1 MLKFFR
7 KIRQNLLLENKTGN
21 PALPAGRYFKYA
33 LGEIALVMI
42 GILLALQVNNW
53 NNNRIDSKREVGYIK
68 NIERDLKNQLKA
80 IDIQMDFEK
89 EVVEYCKI
97 VLKPYNETNTLKIDS
112 TFAVA
117 IGSITTR
124 RTFLNPNP
132 AYTELISSGNIE
144 LLKNENFKDQLI
156 NYYQELERIEK
167 IIDKN
172 NTFFSDQQFSPTMFQ
187 LSAKDDR
194 KEWDNIFKGYMRKYS
209 SDNPLTDANIKHLTT
224 ISAKLLADEK
234 NELIF
239 INHVDEKQGTAMYH
253 VFLMLEFKAQTKKLL
268 EAVKEY

>member
-1 MLKFFR
+1 MIKFFR
-7 KIRQNLLLENKTGN
+7 KTRQNLLSEGKTTKY
-21 PALPAGRYFKYA
+21 LKYA
-33 LGEIALVMI
+33 IGEIILVVL
-42 GILLALQVNNW
+42 GILIALQINNW
-53 NNNRIDSKREVGYIK
+53 NNNRINSNREANYIK
-68 NIERDLKNQLKA
+68 NIARDLNNQIEA
-80 IDIQMDFEK
+80 IDIQIDFET

-144 LLKNENFKDQLI
+144 LLKNETFKNQLI

-172 NTFFSDQQFSPTMFQ
+172 NTSFSDGRFMPIMTQ
-187 LSAKDDR
+187 LSVQDSR
-194 KEWDNIFKGYMRKYS
+194 KQWDNIFKGFMRKYS
-209 SDNPLTDANIKHLTT
+209 SDNPLSDPNIKRLTT
-224 ISAKLLADEK
+224 ISSKLLANEE
-234 NELIF
+234 NELVFVNHLSERQVTAIF
-239 INHVDEKQGTAMYH
+239 H
-253 VFLMLEFKAQTKKLL
+253 VFLMVEFKVQTEKLL
-268 EAVKEY
+268 EAIKEY